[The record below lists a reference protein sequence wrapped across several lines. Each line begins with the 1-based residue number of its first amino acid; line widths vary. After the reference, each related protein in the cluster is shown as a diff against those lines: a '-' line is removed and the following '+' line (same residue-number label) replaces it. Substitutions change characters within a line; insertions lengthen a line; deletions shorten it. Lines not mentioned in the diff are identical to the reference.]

1 MVNKGIIRSD
11 SDQSDIL
18 GQEYEESIAEKSE
31 KKSDRS
37 IPNWVKVSEKR
48 FNLTKQIINKNKDL
62 GTGARIWRKCCR
74 KNRKNIWSIN
84 SKLGKSVREKI

>member
-62 GTGARIWRKCCR
+62 GTGARI
-74 KNRKNIWSIN
+74 
-84 SKLGKSVREKI
+84 

>member
-18 GQEYEESIAEKSE
+18 GQEYEESIAEKSG

-62 GTGARIWRKCCR
+62 GTGARI
-74 KNRKNIWSIN
+74 
-84 SKLGKSVREKI
+84 